1 MADIFI
7 SYSSKDR
14 EKAEQLTEQLSSTGF
29 SVWIDRHGIG
39 AAASWSEEIVHA
51 LDACRAFVVLLS
63 PFSIQSKNVV
73 REVAL
78 AFEKNKKI
86 LPLDLA
92 PVQLPGSLQYH
103 LAGLQR
109 TPVAN
114 IDDIIEALG
123 DLSLPVLE
131 IPLPKAAKKE
141 KDARKSIMVLP
152 FEDLSPVADNEWFAD
167 GIVNELIDG
176 LSQVKALRV
185 ADKQSTKE
193 YKRYEGTL
201 SQYAAGMSI
210 RYFVQG
216 DVRKVE
222 DHIKVSA
229 SLLDMESGDQLWQDS
244 MKGSMSDIFDI
255 QENMAKKVVEGL
267 KIHLSAEESKKL
279 CDCGTDNPD
288 VYELYLKGDEYFQR
302 QTKEGFEL
310 AIQLFSEAIQLD
322 PKYVRAYIGK
332 AHALA
337 GLYRSYTRD
346 TKLLDEGLSLLS
358 EALRLSPDTW
368 SASAP
373 LSAILMLH
381 GRLEEAESAAKNY
394 VQHAPDDY
402 SSHFALGFYYMSTGQ
417 GSKAIRPFEA
427 SLRLQPDYLITYWNL
442 VIACNNIN
450 DEVKQ
455 KQYAGMAIPK
465 FVRHL
470 RLFPDDENKRVN
482 HAVLLHF
489 AGRDAEAREAA
500 RKLDTIKDGSVLYN
514 VACLQ
519 CVLHDHAA
527 GLLTFYKAI
536 AAGLRD
542 IRDLKVFLESE
553 EQGIGSLKGTP
564 SWEEARLLVESV
576 EAEAKSVHG

>member
-14 EKAEQLTEQLSSTGF
+14 EQAERLTEHLSSAGH

-39 AAASWSEEIVHA
+39 AAASWSEEIVRA
-51 LDACRAFVVLLS
+51 LDVCKAFVVLLS

-86 LPLDLA
+86 VPLDLE
-92 PVQLPGSLQYH
+92 PVQLPASLQYH

-109 TPVAN
+109 TPVTS
-114 IDDIIEALG
+114 IDAIIEAIG
-123 DLSLPVLE
+123 DLSLAAPE
-131 IPLPKAAKKE
+131 ILLPKAVKE
-141 KDARKSIMVLP
+141 KDTRKSIMVLP
-152 FEDLSPVADNEWFAD
+152 FEDLSPVAENGWFAD
-167 GIVNELIDG
+167 GIVNDLIAG
-176 LSQVKALRV
+176 LSHIKILRV
-185 ADKQSTKE
+185 ADQQSTKD

-201 SQYAAGMSI
+201 SQYATGMSI

-216 DVRKVE
+216 DVRKVG
-222 DHIKVSA
+222 DQIKVSA
-229 SLLDMESGDQLWQDS
+229 SLLDIETGDHLWQDS
-244 MKGSMSDIFDI
+244 MKGAMSDIFDI

-267 KIHLSAEESKKL
+267 KIHLSAEESKNL
-279 CDCGTDNPD
+279 CDCGTDNPE

-310 AIQLFSEAIQLD
+310 AVQLFSEAILLD
-322 PKYVRAYIGK
+322 PKYVRAYVGK
-332 AHALA
+332 AHAIA

-358 EALRLSPDTW
+358 EALRQSPDTW

-381 GRLEEAESAAKNY
+381 GKLDEAERVAQDY
-394 VQHAPDDY
+394 VLHAPEEY
-402 SSHFALGFYYMSTGQ
+402 SSHFALGFFYMSTGQ
-417 GSKAIRPFEA
+417 DSKAIAPFEE
-427 SLRLQPDYLITYWNL
+427 SLRLHPDYLITFWNL
-442 VIACNNIN
+442 VLACNNVG
-450 DEVKQ
+450 DEIKQ
-455 KQYAGMAIPK
+455 KHYAEMAIPK

-489 AGRDAEAREAA
+489 AGRDTEAKAAA
-500 RKLDTIKDGSVLYN
+500 RTLDSLKDGSVLYN

-519 CVLHDHAA
+519 CVLQDYEL
-527 GLLTFYKAI
+527 GVITFYKAI
-536 AAGLRD
+536 TSGFRD
-542 IRDLKVFLESE
+542 LRDLKAFLESKDR
-553 EQGIGSLKGTP
+553 GIGTLKGTP
-564 SWEEARLLVESV
+564 LWEEARLLVENM
-576 EAEAKSVHG
+576 EAETKRTNG